1 MKKLFVVFL
10 LLFLISFGA
19 TASEIKDLSK
29 RIEDVYG
36 VSVLPPQEKGWSVMQ
51 KGKTQ
56 LVLAKKGPT
65 ENSTYIAPITIF
77 KLPKIRTEQQFLEYI
92 SKMKEAQQPKERF
105 KVIQDNHEFI
115 PGGTNHIIKYHKIVE
130 DKVATTKFGNKTML
144 MEIIGYTFQ
153 HPKNYSVGVDLG
165 FSYRYH
171 IGAEDKELSDKANAF
186 LDQIKLVD
194 LK

>member
-1 MKKLFVVFL
+1 MKKKFAVFFL
-10 LLFLISFGA
+10 SILISFGA
-19 TASEIKDLSK
+19 AANEIKDLSK
-29 RIEDVYG
+29 RLEDVYG

-65 ENSTYIAPITIF
+65 ENSTYIAPVTIF
-77 KLPKIRTEQQFLEYI
+77 KLPKIKTEQQFLEYI
-92 SKMKEAQQPKERF
+92 SKMKEVQQPKERF

-130 DKVATTKFGNKTML
+130 DKVATAKYGNKTML

-153 HPKNYSVGVDLG
+153 HPKNFSIGVDFG
-165 FSYRYH
+165 YSYRYH
-171 IGAEDKELSDKANAF
+171 IGAEDKKLLDKANAF
-186 LDQIKLVD
+186 LDQIKLID
-194 LK
+194 FK